1 MFCQYLGLNLFS
13 CKKRERKNTQEGW
26 TTEHLTRP
34 IRTRVFQIQLNN
46 SCWTVITDVII
57 EQLSEEQAAYR
68 RNDRIVAGEIWQM
81 SKCFSTL
88 EFFLSLRSLFNQ
100 LFIAMG
106 FDRVVS
112 TTWLCLIVETLH
124 DHTDYEYV
132 AIAVKFDDIASTSYT
147 RTPEV
152 VIIFNYDRF
161 YGMWRLIT
169 LRTIFFGRKY
179 RRCFIGLRFI

>member
-1 MFCQYLGLNLFS
+1 MFCQYLGLNLVS

-106 FDRVVS
+106 FDRVVHYMIMLDCRDPAWLYRLWY
-112 TTWLCLIVETLH
+112 TWQLQSNSMTSLLH
-124 DHTDYEYV
+124 
-132 AIAVKFDDIASTSYT
+132 
-147 RTPEV
+147 RTPK
-152 VIIFNYDRF
+152 RP
-161 YGMWRLIT
+161 
-169 LRTIFFGRKY
+169 K
-179 RRCFIGLRFI
+179 